1 MGLGEAI
8 LEMAPRYESVET
20 IRERLS
26 RMPYERVQDV
36 ERLRYEIETSM
47 AMSEADGLRY
57 TDEEIAY
64 REMLI
69 EMKVPI
75 GPVQTQC
82 DDWFLGF
89 VLERHQRMVGV

>member
-8 LEMAPRYESVET
+8 LEMTPRYESVET

-26 RMPYERVQDV
+26 CMPYERVQDV

-64 REMLI
+64 REMLT
-69 EMKVPI
+69 EMRVPSGAI
-75 GPVQTQC
+75 RRQC
-82 DDWFLGF
+82 GDWFLGF
-89 VLERHQRMVGV
+89 LLERHQREVGL